1 MTDAI
6 TLAASIEQCLAAQT
20 EWRVGN
26 AQSRTYWRKFST
38 QADAQ
43 QSAGKQQ
50 QGEVYA
56 HRQRL
61 AAADLLA
68 QAAEL
73 LRAQHAML
81 HRRSAAARRITKDT
95 LTVSPAELAKIR
107 AQLAALQQKVGAL

>member
-1 MTDAI
+1 MTDAL
-6 TLAASIEQCLAAQT
+6 TLATSIEQRLQAQT

-26 AQSRTYWRKFST
+26 AASRTYLRRFSA

-43 QSAGKQQ
+43 QWAAKQQ

-56 HRQRL
+56 HQQRL
-61 AAADLLA
+61 PAADLLA

-73 LRAQHAML
+73 LRAQHSML
-81 HRRSAAARRITKDT
+81 NRRSAAARRITKDT

-107 AQLAALQQKVGAL
+107 KQLETLQQRVGAL